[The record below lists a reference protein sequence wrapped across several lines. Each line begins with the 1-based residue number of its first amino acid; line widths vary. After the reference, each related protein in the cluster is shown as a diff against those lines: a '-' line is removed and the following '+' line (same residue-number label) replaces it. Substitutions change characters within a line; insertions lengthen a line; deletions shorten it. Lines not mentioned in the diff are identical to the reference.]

1 MTKSI
6 QSLLYKDIKALQF
19 YNTLKYVL
27 FIGVPILVIMGENKK
42 LKKLE
47 SKIYM
52 SWNGLLLF
60 A

>member
-6 QSLLYKDIKALQF
+6 QSLLYKDIKALEF

-27 FIGVPILVIMGENKK
+27 FISVPILVVMGENKK